1 MQIDERDVRLGGLHM
16 LRVMSWMRS
25 LLIVLLLTSCGFVAF
40 RLLEA
45 SLAAQVYRDRLAEL
59 GTDYEE
65 LRGRYNR
72 AVRRTAVTELVVE
85 NGVLTVVIR
94 TADGEIQALESPFD
108 PAKEIYVDY
117 VVHGGRL
124 WIRRVFD
131 ESTPPGE
138 GMVIDPRFVD
148 VDWGIAGENHGKAAY
163 RELGEGRWVVDVTG
177 DGSLGLAR
185 IEAGVEAQLAP
196 PPPVR
201 RYEPVDEA
209 VEGALAGIRPSEA
222 LRALAG
228 QLKLGR

>member
-1 MQIDERDVRLGGLHM
+1 
-16 LRVMSWMRS
+16 MSRILS
-25 LLIVLLLTSCGFVAF
+25 LVLILLVAISGFAAF

-45 SLAAQVYRDRLAEL
+45 TLAAQVYRDRLAEL
-59 GTDYEE
+59 AMDYEQ
-65 LRGRYNR
+65 LRARYNR
-72 AVRRTAVTELVVE
+72 AVRRTAVTELVVVD
-85 NGVLTVVIR
+85 GKLSVVIR
-94 TADGEIQALESPFD
+94 TADGDLQVLESPFD

-117 VVHGGRL
+117 VVHDGRL

-148 VDWGIAGENHGKAAY
+148 IDWEIAGESHGKAAY

-185 IEAGVEAQLAP
+185 SEAGLEAELAP

-201 RYEPVDEA
+201 RYVPVDEA
-209 VEGALAGIRPSEA
+209 VEGALAAIRPLEA
-222 LRALAG
+222 LRALSG

>member
-1 MQIDERDVRLGGLHM
+1 
-16 LRVMSWMRS
+16 MSRILS
-25 LLIVLLLTSCGFVAF
+25 LLLILVLAISGFAAF

-59 GTDYEE
+59 GMDYEE

-85 NGVLTVVIR
+85 DGVLTVVIR
-94 TADGEIQALESPFD
+94 TADGELQTLESPFD
-108 PAKEIYVDY
+108 PTKEIYVDY
-117 VVHGGRL
+117 VVHAGRL

-138 GMVIDPRFVD
+138 GLVVDPRFVD
-148 VDWGIAGENHGKAAY
+148 IDWAIAGDSHGKAAY

-185 IEAGVEAQLAP
+185 IEAGVEAELAP

-201 RYEPVDEA
+201 RYVPVDEA
-209 VEGALAGIRPSEA
+209 VDGALASIRPSEA